1 MNFGEK
7 LFKLRKEKGLSQEA
21 IAEQIG
27 TTRQAVSKWENN
39 QGFPETEKLLL
50 LSNIFEVS
58 IDFLLK
64 DEKSIKGTNEK
75 GYYVS
80 KEVARGYLI
89 NEKRECKYLGLCFL
103 FWALAGIPYV
113 MLPTHTSWRILGI
126 AVCVVLGIG
135 VVILGMFT
143 EQEDY
148 EILRKEPLLF
158 DYEFLKELS
167 KEYISIKKKY
177 KLVAIPSTFLF
188 VVGILIIAVT
198 ARGYIEWTEYHSLV
212 FLGLAVGIFGF
223 VQSIGIMDAYE
234 LLVKNEQYCD
244 RFIFKVK
251 RQLKNKID
259 RF

>member
-1 MNFGEK
+1 M
-7 LFKLRKEKGLSQEA
+7 
-21 IAEQIG
+21 
-27 TTRQAVSKWENN
+27 
-39 QGFPETEKLLL
+39 
-50 LSNIFEVS
+50 
-58 IDFLLK
+58 
-64 DEKSIKGTNEK
+64 
-75 GYYVS
+75 
-80 KEVARGYLI
+80 
-89 NEKRECKYLGLCFL
+89 GLCFL

-148 EILRKEPLLF
+148 KILRKEPLLF